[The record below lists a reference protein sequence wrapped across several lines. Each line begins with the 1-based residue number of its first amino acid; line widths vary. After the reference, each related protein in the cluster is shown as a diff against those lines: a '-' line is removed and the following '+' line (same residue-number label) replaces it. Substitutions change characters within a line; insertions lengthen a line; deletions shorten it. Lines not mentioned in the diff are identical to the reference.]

1 MIKKSLLLTLG
12 IILLEIFSL
21 SKCGSSENA
30 KALKQTVNSGSQNK
44 LALDT
49 AAHLGPLKKDRLHHH
64 S

>member
-21 SKCGSSENA
+21 SKCDSSENA
-30 KALKQTVNSGSQNK
+30 QALKQAAKSGSQIK

-49 AAHLGPLKKDRLHHH
+49 ATHLDPLKKDRLHHH
-64 S
+64 P